1 MNQQTVTS
9 SAAVNPADFPHIDLN
24 ELSCRPGVDG
34 LRYVPMGD
42 GRSLGDTNTGRCVF
56 STRNFG
62 VVAPVKQPLTRAQQ
76 FAKAKSTKLGNGEG

>member
-1 MNQQTVTS
+1 MNQQAV
-9 SAAVNPADFPHIDLN
+9 AAQAFDPADFPHIDLS

-34 LRYVPMGD
+34 PRYVLMGD